1 MAIDVSVVLPTYC
14 ERDNIGRLISAIEE
28 GLLAAGWEVEI
39 LVVDDNSPDCTAQA
53 VNDHQPRQGSIV
65 KCIVRTEERGL
76 ATAIKCGLYEAH
88 GDRIVVMDTDFNHS
102 PENLPEMVQQLDDYD
117 LVIGSRFVKG
127 GGMEERRRYWFSL
140 IYNLFIQCILFQGIR
155 DNLSG
160 FFAIRRAP
168 LFSLDLDTIFYGY
181 GEYFIRLI
189 YLARRRGLRIVEVPV
204 FYTLRQYGFSKSN
217 LFSMIYNYT
226 RCALELRFKQH

>member
-189 YLARRRGLRIVEVPV
+189 YLARQRGLRIVEVPV